1 MVKKTQKVANRILFF
16 TRNFPRRNLLF
27 IGGIFTLLAILSVV
41 PEDEPDRTKLVTE
54 PILVPIEFEPL
65 EIVNNQIDLH
75 WRLEEVGKGDNLST
89 LFLRACDCALVLAV
103 ESKSRPSSVMSN
115 ANIIR

>member
-41 PEDEPDRTKLVTE
+41 PEDEPDQTKLVTE
-54 PILVPIEFEPL
+54 PILVSIESEPL
-65 EIVNNQIDLH
+65 ETVDSQIDLD
-75 WRLEEVGKGDNLST
+75 WKSEAVSKGDNLST
-89 LFLRACDCALVLAV
+89 LFLLFRLNF
-103 ESKSRPSSVMSN
+103 EP
-115 ANIIR
+115 